1 MFSLFRSIYQYRE
14 YLIQSVLRDLRK
26 KYKRST
32 LGYFWS
38 MLNPLLMMLVLTV
51 VFASMMK
58 GAVEHYAVF
67 LFAGMIPWAYFST
80 TILGSLHSISSNV
93 RIISQIPVPKYLF
106 VLSLSFSNM
115 YTLVV
120 SLIPFVIISLIV
132 GHGISGYLLLFPI
145 AFFPLF
151 LITTGV
157 SLALAALNVFFEDT
171 EHLTN
176 VAIQALY
183 FMCPI
188 LYPVSML
195 SSKTLSFLE
204 LNPLFTTT
212 VIFKDIMY
220 YERLPSLYD
229 YLYSCGFGIAL
240 LFLGLWIFHRADKR
254 IIYFV

>member
-1 MFSLFRSIYQYRE
+1 VLSLFKSIVQYRE
-14 YLIQSVLRDLRK
+14 YLIESVKRDLRK

-51 VFASMMK
+51 VFASMMR
-58 GAVEHYAVF
+58 GTVEHYAVF

-80 TILGSLHSISSNV
+80 TILGSLHSISSNI

-115 YTLVV
+115 YTLIV
-120 SLIPFVIISLIV
+120 SLIPFILISLLV
-132 GHGISGYLLLFPI
+132 GHGISWHLLLFPV
-145 AFFPLF
+145 AFLPLF

-157 SLALAALNVFFEDT
+157 ALTLAALNVFFEDT
-171 EHLTN
+171 EHLTS
-176 VAIQALY
+176 VIIQALY

-195 SSKTLSFLE
+195 SPKTLSILE
-204 LNPLFTTT
+204 LNPLFKTT
-212 VIFKDIMY
+212 VIFKDVMY
-220 YERLPSLYD
+220 YGTMPSLYD
-229 YLYSCGFGIAL
+229 YLYSSGFGL
-240 LFLGLWIFHRADKR
+240 LMLFLGLWIFHKADKR

>member
-51 VFASMMK
+51 VFSSMMS
-58 GAVEHYAVF
+58 GAVEHYSVF

-80 TILGSLHSISSNV
+80 TILGSLYSISSNI

-106 VLSLSFSNM
+106 VLSLSFSNL
-115 YTLVV
+115 YTLLI
-120 SLIPFVIISLIV
+120 SLVPFVLISLLV
-132 GHGISGYLLLFPI
+132 GHGISWHLLLFPI
-145 AFFPLF
+145 AFIPLF

-157 SLALAALNVFFEDT
+157 SLCLAALNVFFEDT
-171 EHLTN
+171 AHLVN
-176 VAIQALY
+176 VLIQALY

-188 LYPVSML
+188 IYPVSML
-195 SSKTLSFLE
+195 SPKTLSILE
-204 LNPLFTTT
+204 LNPLFTVT
-212 VIFKDIMY
+212 VVFKDIMY
-220 YERLPSLYD
+220 YERFPDLFSFS
-229 YLYSCGFGIAL
+229 YSCISGLVILAIG
-240 LFLGLWIFHRADKR
+240 LFIFHKADKR